1 MEHERRQWHLDKT
14 VSISHVVTTIVL
26 LVAAVGW
33 AINNEGRL
41 RDIESE
47 SAYHGQRLIR
57 VEATQITQA
66 EWIATKMEQIRK
78 EQREDTIRLTTAIQE
93 GFVRIES
100 KMDRKADK

>member
-47 SAYHGQRLIR
+47 STYQGQRLTR

-66 EWIATKMEQIRK
+66 EWIATKMEQIRI
-78 EQREDTIRLTTAIQE
+78 EQREDTIRLSKAIQE
-93 GFVRIES
+93 GFIRIES
-100 KMDRKADK
+100 KMDRKVDK